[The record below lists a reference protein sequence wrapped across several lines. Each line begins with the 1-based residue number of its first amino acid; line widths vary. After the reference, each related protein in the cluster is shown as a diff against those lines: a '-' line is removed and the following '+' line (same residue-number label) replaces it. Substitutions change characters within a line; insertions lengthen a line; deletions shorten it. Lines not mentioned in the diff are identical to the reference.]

1 MIGSSITAK
10 GTKSSAKFA
19 KDLTDAKISLW
30 TLRKNLS
37 VLCGEFILLT
47 ESLTKKVRYGRF
59 LGRGGGGLL
68 ITNSRR

>member
-30 TLRKNLS
+30 TLRWIYFTYR
-37 VLCGEFILLT
+37 EA
-47 ESLTKKVRYGRF
+47 Y
-59 LGRGGGGLL
+59 
-68 ITNSRR
+68 